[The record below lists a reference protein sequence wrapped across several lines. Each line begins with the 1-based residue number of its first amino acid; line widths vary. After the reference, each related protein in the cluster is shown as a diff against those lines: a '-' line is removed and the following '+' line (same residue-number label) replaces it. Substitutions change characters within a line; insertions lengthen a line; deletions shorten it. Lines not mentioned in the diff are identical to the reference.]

1 MDLVRLLGE
10 NVRRERL
17 RLGLTQDALA
27 VEAGMTRSYLS
38 DLERGTR
45 NPSVNA
51 LGLLARAL
59 KVEAADLLRHPSE
72 QE

>member
-1 MDLVRLLGE
+1 MDLVRLIGR
-10 NVRRERL
+10 NVRRERQ
-17 RLGLTQDALA
+17 RQGLTQEALA

-45 NPSVNA
+45 NPSVHA

-59 KVEAADLLRHPSE
+59 RVGAADLLKE
-72 QE
+72 

>member
-1 MDLVRLLGE
+1 MDLVRLLGA

-17 RLGLTQDALA
+17 RQGLTQDALA

-59 KVEAADLLRHPSE
+59 KVRASDLLCEPPS
-72 QE
+72 

>member
-17 RLGLTQDALA
+17 RQGRTQEEVAE
-27 VEAGMTRSYLS
+27 EAGMTRSYLS

-45 NPSVNA
+45 NPSVHA

-59 KVEAADLLRHPSE
+59 KVEAGDLLRSPPS
-72 QE
+72 

>member
-17 RLGLTQDALA
+17 RQGRTQEEVAEAAGL
-27 VEAGMTRSYLS
+27 TRSYLS

-45 NPSVNA
+45 NPSVQA
-51 LGLLARAL
+51 LGMIARAL
-59 KVEAADLLRHPSE
+59 EVEAADLLRE
-72 QE
+72 AAG

>member
-1 MDLVRLLGE
+1 MDLVRVLGE
-10 NVRRERL
+10 NVRRERV

-27 VEAGMTRSYLS
+27 LEAVMTRSYLS

-45 NPSVNA
+45 NPSVHA

-59 KVEAADLLRHPSE
+59 QVEAADLLRAPPG
-72 QE
+72 

>member
-1 MDLVRLLGE
+1 MDLVRLLGK

-59 KVEAADLLRHPSE
+59 KVDAADLLRDPSGRE
-72 QE
+72 

>member
-1 MDLVRLLGE
+1 MDLVRLLGK
-10 NVRRERL
+10 NVRKERL
-17 RLGLTQDALA
+17 RQGRTQEEVA

-45 NPSVNA
+45 SPSVHA

-59 KVEAADLLRHPSE
+59 EVEAADLLREDPN
-72 QE
+72 

>member
-1 MDLVRLLGE
+1 MDLVRLLGD

-17 RLGLTQDALA
+17 RQGRTQEVVAKEAGLT
-27 VEAGMTRSYLS
+27 RRYLS

-45 NPSVNA
+45 NPSVSG

-59 KVEAADLLRHPSE
+59 NVEAADLLRQASD
-72 QE
+72 

>member
-59 KVEAADLLRHPSE
+59 KVEAADLLRDPSGS
-72 QE
+72 Q

>member
-17 RLGLTQDALA
+17 RQGRTQEEVADVAGL
-27 VEAGMTRSYLS
+27 TRSYLS
-38 DLERGTR
+38 DLERGRR
-45 NPSVNA
+45 NPSVHA

-59 KVEAADLLRHPSE
+59 NVEAADLLRTPPG
-72 QE
+72 